1 MIRVM
6 NLHLALG
13 IISGILAVVAVPPY
27 VKDILK
33 GTTRPNIVSWGLW
46 TLIIS
51 ISLVAQISAGA
62 SWSLIFMIGDLIGTS
77 TVLVMCLIGYGYKKY
92 GKLEVACF
100 ALAIVAIIIWQI
112 TRQPILAILFSIAA
126 DFMASLPTVAKA
138 YKDPWSEDP
147 SVWIVV
153 AVASALGII
162 SNTVFNAPN
171 VLFPAYVLFINA
183 LVGVLSLFGRR
194 SRQKPA

>member
-1 MIRVM
+1 M

-13 IISGILAVVAVPPY
+13 ILSGVLAIVAVPPY

-51 ISLVAQISAGA
+51 ISLAAQVSAGA

-92 GKLEVACF
+92 GWLEVACF
-100 ALAIVAIIIWQI
+100 TLAIVAIIIWQI
-112 TRQPILAILFSIAA
+112 TRQPVLAIVFSIAA

-147 SVWIVV
+147 AVWFIVV
-153 AVASALGII
+153 VASLLGILSTTI
-162 SNTVFNAPN
+162 FNIAN
-171 VLFPAYVLFINA
+171 VLFPAYILFINA
-183 LVGVLSLFGRR
+183 LVGTLSLFGRR
-194 SRQKPA
+194 AQKRPMS